1 MKGRTVFVL
10 CVILLL
16 LVAGCAAPAPSS
28 APKAAEKMSFS
39 IATGGTGGTWYPLGG
54 AIGSVITAKVANTD
68 ATAESTT
75 AAVDNMKLLTAGKVG
90 LAFVDDYQVG
100 WVNQGKLTAVSDQKL
115 PVRLVMPF
123 YEQPLHVVTK
133 EGTGITKL
141 ADLKGKR
148 ISTGAPNSG
157 TEVLAGYVLKGVGID
172 WDKDVSRE
180 KLGAS
185 ESVGGLKDSKI
196 DAFFWSGSAPTSSLI
211 DLASTPGLKMVLLPI
226 AGEDA
231 TKITTANPGVFH
243 SVSIPKGSY
252 NGVDADIA
260 TLSTATVLA
269 AMDTFPADRLTS
281 IVDAI
286 FANKA
291 EIAAVWKGMDKL
303 TPESSMKALSGEL
316 RPYLHPGSEKYFKD
330 KGALK

>member
-1 MKGRTVFVL
+1 MKGRTVVLL
-10 CVILLL
+10 CVVLLL
-16 LVAGCAAPAPSS
+16 VVAGCAAPAPSA
-28 APKAAEKMSFS
+28 APKADEKMSFS

-54 AIGSVITAKVANTD
+54 AIGSVVTAKVANTE

-100 WVNQGKLTAVSDQKL
+100 LVNNGKLTAVSDQKL
-115 PVRLVMPF
+115 PVKLVMPF

-133 EGTGITKL
+133 DGTGITKL

-148 ISTGAPNSG
+148 VSTGAPNSG
-157 TEVLAGYVLKGVGID
+157 TEVLAGHVLSGIGID
-172 WDKDVSRE
+172 WGKDISRE
-180 KLGAS
+180 MLSAS
-185 ESVGGLKDSKI
+185 ESVGALKDSKI

-226 AGEDA
+226 AGDDA
-231 TKITTANPGVFH
+231 AKITGANPGVFH
-243 SVSIPKGSY
+243 KVTIPKGTYS
-252 NGVDADIA
+252 GVDADIE

-269 AMDTFPADRLTS
+269 AMDTFPADRLEQ
-281 IVDAI
+281 IVGAI
-286 FANKA
+286 FDNKA
-291 EIAAVWKGMDKL
+291 EIAAVWKGAANL
-303 TPESSMKALSGEL
+303 TPESSMSALSADL
-316 RPYLHPGSEKYFKD
+316 RPYLHPGAEKYFKA